1 MARKSRKNNDTAVLP
16 YVGSLKAGIYVRL
29 SNEDNGGKGQ
39 DSIYNQM
46 EQLQE
51 FVEKAFGTESCSV
64 YVDNGWTGT
73 DFERPE
79 WERMMRDAREG
90 SVNCIVVKD
99 LSRFAR
105 NYLEAG
111 EYLEKIFPFLGI
123 RFIAV
128 NDRYDSS
135 GEVFPDK
142 EMTTE
147 FKNLANDYYSKDISK
162 KVLSAFQAKKRQGEF
177 IGNKAPYGY
186 LLKENHFVIDETAAE
201 VVRRIFAMKR
211 QGSSFYE
218 IAKILNEEG
227 IASPSR
233 YAGERGEKKY
243 RNSMN
248 VLWQPQA
255 VSRIVYNR
263 VYTGDLVQGKNNRS
277 IFSAERQGLRNEE
290 DWLVLENSH
299 PAIVERD
306 IFLELQKNRAD
317 NRKTWRERQG
327 RAAYENILEGILVC
341 GVCGRPMRRLKDV
354 RNGKAKYYFYCA
366 SRYNYLQAECSTSSI
381 LDEKIFHAVLRQLS
395 LQIDLAVEM
404 ETVLKKM
411 KESGMNTV
419 TVKRKKEEIARQIA
433 WQKEK
438 LARYKYLRMGI
449 YEDMKKGILTKEEY
463 LLAKERYGKLVQ
475 ELESSLSE
483 AEQDLAVYEQDM
495 NLDNPWMKAFLKFS
509 GEKSCEEK
517 SSRDQSM
524 GNNGLLYLTRE
535 AALALLDKV
544 EVFGDKRVHIRFR
557 FRNEYECLK
566 KTMEGMPGME

>member
-1 MARKSRKNNDTAVLP
+1 MARKSRKNNGTAVLP

-29 SNEDNGGKGQ
+29 SNEDNGGKGK

-51 FVEKAFGTESCSV
+51 FVEKTLGTESCSV

-128 NDRYDSS
+128 NDRYDSN

-142 EMTTE
+142 DMTTE
-147 FKNLANDYYSKDISK
+147 FKNLANDYYSRDISK

-186 LLKENHFVIDETAAE
+186 LLKENHFVIDEPAAE

-263 VYTGDLVQGKNNRS
+263 VYTGDLVQEKNNRS
-277 IFSAERQGLRNEE
+277 IFSSERQGLRKEE

-299 PAIVERD
+299 PAIVDRD
-306 IFLELQKNRAD
+306 TFLELQKNRAD

-341 GVCGRPMRRLKDV
+341 GVCGRPMRRRKEV

-366 SRYNYLQAECSTSSI
+366 SRYYYLQAGCSTSSI
-381 LDEKIFHAVLRQLS
+381 LDEKIFHAVLRQIS

-411 KESGMNTV
+411 KESGMHSAI
-419 TVKRKKEEIARQIA
+419 VKGKKEEIAE
-433 WQKEK
+433 WKEK
-438 LARYKYLRMGI
+438 LDRYKYLRMSI
-449 YEDMKKGILTKEEY
+449 YEDMKNGILTKEEY
-463 LLAKERYGKLVQ
+463 LLAKERYGKLVD

-483 AEQDLAVYEQDM
+483 AEKNLDVYEQDM
-495 NLDNPWMKAFLKFS
+495 NLDNPWMKAFLKFR
-509 GEKSCEEK
+509 GEKSRGEK
-517 SSRDQSM
+517 SNRDQSV

-544 EVFGDKRVHIRFR
+544 EVFEDKRVHIRFR
-557 FRNEYECLK
+557 FRNEYEYLK

>member
-16 YVGSLKAGIYVRL
+16 YAGSLKAGIYVRL
-29 SNEDNGGKGQ
+29 SNEDNGGKGK

-51 FVEKAFGTESCSV
+51 FTEKTLGTEVCSV

-142 EMTTE
+142 DMTTE

-186 LLKENHFVIDETAAE
+186 LLKENHFVIDEPAAG

-277 IFSAERQGLRNEE
+277 IFSPERQGLRKEE

-299 PAIVERD
+299 PAIVDRD
-306 IFLELQKNRAD
+306 VFLELQKSRVD

-327 RAAYENILEGILVC
+327 GAAYENILEGILVC

-366 SRYNYLQAECSTSSI
+366 SRYNYLQAECSASSI
-381 LDEKIFHAVLRQLS
+381 LDEKIFHAVLRQIG

-404 ETVLKKM
+404 EAVLKKR
-411 KESGMNTV
+411 KESGMHSAA
-419 TVKRKKEEIARQIA
+419 VKRKKEEIAR
-433 WQKEK
+433 QKEK

-463 LLAKERYGKLVQ
+463 LLAKERYGKLVE
-475 ELESSLSE
+475 ELESSLAE
-483 AEQDLAVYEQDM
+483 AEKNLAAYEQDM
-495 NLDNPWMKAFLKFS
+495 NMDNPWMKAFLKFR
-509 GEKSCEEK
+509 GDK
-517 SSRDQSM
+517 SSGAESGADRAKE
-524 GNNGLLYLTRE
+524 NNGLLCLTRE

-544 EVFGDKRVHIRFR
+544 EVFEDKRVHIRFR
-557 FRNEYECLK
+557 FRNEYEYLK

>member
-1 MARKSRKNNDTAVLP
+1 MARKSRKYKDTAALT
-16 YVGSLKAGIYVRL
+16 YEGSLKTGIYVRL
-29 SNEDNGGKGQ
+29 SNEDNGGKGK

-51 FVEKAFGTESCSV
+51 FVEKTLRAEVCSV
-64 YVDNGWTGT
+64 YVDNGWSGT

-79 WERMMRDAREG
+79 WERMMGDAREG

-142 EMTTE
+142 DMTTE
-147 FKNLANDYYSKDISK
+147 FKNLANDYYSRDISK

-186 LLKENHFVIDETAAE
+186 LLKENHFVIDEPAAE
-201 VVRRIFAMKR
+201 VVRRIFTMKR

-218 IAKILNEEG
+218 IAQILNEEG

-243 RNSMN
+243 KSSMN

-277 IFSAERQGLRNEE
+277 IFSSERQGQRAEE
-290 DWLVLENSH
+290 DWQVLENSH
-299 PAIVERD
+299 PAIIDREV
-306 IFLELQKNRAD
+306 FFELQHNRAD

-327 RAAYENILEGILVC
+327 RAAYENVLEGILVC
-341 GVCGRPMRRLKDV
+341 GICGRPMRRLKDV

-366 SRYNYLQAECSTSSI
+366 SRYNYMQTECNTSSV
-381 LDEKIFHAVLRQLS
+381 LDEKIFHAVLRQIG

-404 ETVLKKM
+404 ESVLKKM
-411 KESGMNTV
+411 KESGMYSAAV
-419 TVKRKKEEIARQIA
+419 RRRKEEIAGQR
-433 WQKEK
+433 EK

-463 LLAKERYGKLVQ
+463 ILAKDRYGKLVE
-475 ELESSLSE
+475 ELESSLAE
-483 AEQDLAVYEQDM
+483 AEKDMAVYEQDM
-495 NLDNPWMKAFLKFS
+495 NLENPWMKAFLEFRGERLPREKNS
-509 GEKSCEEK
+509 G
-517 SSRDQSM
+517 DQSL
-524 GNNGLLYLTRE
+524 GNNGLLVLTRE

-557 FRNEYECLK
+557 FRNEYEYLK
-566 KTMEGMPGME
+566 KTMEGMPEME